1 VIDAAV
7 ASRRL
12 YEPWPCHTAP
22 QLAHAQKRRR
32 TRGDG
37 MKILIL
43 TLESDLAIAALAKI
57 SHSQVSGQT

>member
-1 VIDAAV
+1 
-7 ASRRL
+7 
-12 YEPWPCHTAP
+12 
-22 QLAHAQKRRR
+22 
-32 TRGDG
+32 